1 MMNNIEANMKA
12 IDNYLDEIREQHA
25 EFFGQKRVVI
35 LLASLARYSKSRK
48 LGAILGKIFKER

>member
-1 MMNNIEANMKA
+1 MNKELFIKA
-12 IDNYLDEIREQHA
+12 INDDLEKMRNDHA